1 LTAQNVVVFY
11 DADMH
16 DHDFTVSA
24 DVRMGILVRRCAVSR
39 PSRMTDANVAGQW
52 LSFQQPAQFGDSPRF
67 PADFDRVRS
76 EHCDS
81 RTVVASILQPMQAL
95 EKKIC
100 NRPISDV
107 SNNAAHGFIL
117 HTRPGAAQ
125 KIRQHLTSIFIGT
138 AE

>member
-1 LTAQNVVVFY
+1 
-11 DADMH
+11 MH

-24 DVRMGILVRRCAVSR
+24 DVRMGILIGRCSVSC
-39 PSRMTDANVAGQW
+39 PSRVADANVAGQW

-95 EKKIC
+95 RKKIC

>member
-1 LTAQNVVVFY
+1 
-11 DADMH
+11 MR
-16 DHDFTVSA
+16 DHDLSVSA
-24 DVRMGILVRRCAVSR
+24 DVRMGILVRRCSVSR

-95 EKKIC
+95 RKKIC

-125 KIRQHLTSIFIGT
+125 KIRQHLTSIFTGT